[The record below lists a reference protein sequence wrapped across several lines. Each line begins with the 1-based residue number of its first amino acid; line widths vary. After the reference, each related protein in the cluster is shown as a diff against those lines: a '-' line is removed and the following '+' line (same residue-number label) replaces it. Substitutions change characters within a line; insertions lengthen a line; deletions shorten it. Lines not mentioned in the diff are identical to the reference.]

1 MRGGEVAMHVGQHM
15 PCEVN
20 IQFTCST
27 ADYEILCL
35 PHKSDLFAVIY
46 HPPSCSQSAFALII
60 EQLLDYATLTMQCT
74 YRRGFK
80 HFFCWMTTVLLGN
93 STSNSALMDTSVIT
107 TPTRV

>member
-27 ADYEILCL
+27 VDYEILCL

-60 EQLLDYATLTMQCT
+60 EQLLDYATLNNAM
-74 YRRGFK
+74 YLSKGF
-80 HFFCWMTTVLLGN
+80 
-93 STSNSALMDTSVIT
+93 
-107 TPTRV
+107 